1 MLDKKKENNSS
12 HKRYNNHNLLKMDEY
27 KSKLPRIPISKC
39 KKIARTDPEYILT
52 SQAAFA
58 ATAFTTELFIQML
71 AEETCSLA
79 QIHKQTKTLR
89 LNYEDLSTAIRNL
102 DKFQFLS
109 DVVPQTENL
118 ASLVRE
124 NKVRYTIVNPS
135 PEIDIESEDEVD
147 EANEP
152 EVGEPEVDEAEVEAE
167 VEAEAA
173 EPETHTLDELRPE
186 SSS

>member
-1 MLDKKKENNSS
+1 
-12 HKRYNNHNLLKMDEY
+12 MDEY
-27 KSKLPRIPISKC
+27 KSKLPRLPISKC
-39 KKIARTDPEYILT
+39 KKIARTDPEYVLT

-58 ATAFTTELFIQML
+58 GVAFSTELFLQIL

-89 LNYEDLSTAIRNL
+89 LNYEDLSAAIRNL

-109 DVVPQTENL
+109 DVVPQTDNL

-135 PEIDIESEDEVD
+135 PEIDIESEDEIS
-147 EANEP
+147 
-152 EVGEPEVDEAEVEAE
+152 EAEV
-167 VEAEAA
+167 VEAEAEADA
-173 EPETHTLDELRPE
+173 EAGAEAEQ
-186 SSS
+186 S